1 MMESFPKEQL
11 DMIEPGIAS
20 DNRLSSQ
27 TPLYVSKR
35 SFKNLWQEYRIYLDR
50 IELQCWIALHT
61 LKIPVHEIA
70 DIQIRSPF
78 SFWDL
83 LRVKASLSFRGLKI
97 DQSDL
102 YRHIVIK
109 RKSGLVK
116 YIVFTPDNPD
126 EFADII
132 KLLMEHAEK
141 ISSLMENEE

>member
-1 MMESFPKEQL
+1 
-11 DMIEPGIAS
+11 MIEPGIAS
-20 DNRLSSQ
+20 DDRLSNR

-35 SFKNLWQEYRIYLDR
+35 SFKNLWQEYRVYLDR

-61 LKIPVHEIA
+61 LKIPISEIL

-78 SFWDL
+78 SFWNL
-83 LRVKASLSFRGLKI
+83 FRGKASLSFRGVKI

-102 YRHIVIK
+102 YRHIAIT
-109 RKSGLVK
+109 RKSGLFK
-116 YIVFTPDNPD
+116 RIAFTPDNPD

-132 KLLMEHAEK
+132 RLLRENADK